1 MSQYLWAQ
9 CSNWANEVKRPWTSF
24 VFCQSDSCSLQSHDG
39 LFNTNL
45 PLLSLFPIRT
55 SPFDHCLH
63 PVSHGVIHPSS
74 LHPTLLFDSSIYR
87 SYQVMTWRDMMAVQ
101 RNLSSCPQS
110 CIEFWENPVSCI
122 DFQSSCSLHEQVV
135 CLVFTGQRR
144 HNEEIRVNGRTAG
157 GSDPLWTSEGRLVK

>member
-63 PVSHGVIHPSS
+63 PVSHGVILIVHHNHPPVIPPSHASIWFIHLSILPGDDLERHDGSS
-74 LHPTLLFDSSIYR
+74 EKPFLMSPELHRILGKSSQLHWFPILLLTAWAGSLLGLHR
-87 SYQVMTWRDMMAVQ
+87 PKTPQWRD
-101 RNLSSCPQS
+101 
-110 CIEFWENPVSCI
+110 
-122 DFQSSCSLHEQVV
+122 
-135 CLVFTGQRR
+135 
-144 HNEEIRVNGRTAG
+144 
-157 GSDPLWTSEGRLVK
+157 

>member
-1 MSQYLWAQ
+1 MKSSVLGPVLCFAKVTPVVFNHMMVYLTLTYLSCLYFPSGHLHLTIA
-9 CSNWANEVKRPWTSF
+9 SILSPTGSYLSF
-24 VFCQSDSCSLQSHDG
+24 I
-39 LFNTNL
+39 T
-45 PLLSLFPIRT
+45 I
-55 SPFDHCLH
+55 
-63 PVSHGVIHPSS
+63 IHPSS